1 MGAHLPS
8 EVPPERTS
16 LTGPVGAAGAAGA
29 AGQAA
34 AVHLPVAAPLAT
46 SRAAVRQSASERA
59 GSWLAGR
66 RWRARTLLA
75 VELARTLVLGAA
87 GSAALFALLGG
98 ARLLVRAQPSGGALG
113 RALGVGG
120 VVMGLGLL
128 LLGLWALR
136 RAAGAAELLRDATAE
151 VAAGG
156 PRPALAP
163 LPARFHEPGAAGGA
177 AASGLVAQH
186 LIQRLPYSLAGGFLG
201 AGVLG
206 GSAAAVRLS
215 GLRTEDRV
223 LAALLWGFCFGVAAL
238 AVALRLRSF
247 LAPLAQALQARTKS
261 AVKPLLSV
269 RSKLLCGVGWLL
281 LCVTA
286 LSLLKQLLLSQS
298 LGAGHLGRHVPGH
311 LDSLALRGL
320 LSVLPVQV
328 AAAGGVVALA
338 VVALAWPVRDLLRR
352 AAAVVGQA
360 RGGRGELQRP
370 IILGVAATAEVLE
383 LQRLFEQL
391 RRLLLARLRS
401 STEQNLQLEAE
412 VARRSTELSRRNDE
426 LSDALARLQCARE
439 ELLRAEKLATVG
451 RIAAGITSE
460 IDAPVARMTD
470 FCAQL
475 TATVQELVGDLPG
488 QAAAPAAAHPVPRLE
503 LALAQLAAL
512 TDGAER
518 VRDIVR
524 AMRVYVRPGE
534 TQPGPCGVEDI
545 LEDVRQLFG
554 EPFRHAIE
562 VRRDDLTA
570 APGSQVVTVR
580 SDLALLLASWLGRVE
595 PRLRD
600 RPAPRVVVRTRRFA
614 VPGSESAIGAAV
626 CEITLH
632 DNGRPLTASEQAEP
646 VGPELLRR
654 LGAQAWVRCGP
665 ATQGL
670 GAPEDAGD
678 EPGDM
683 PGSAAEQ
690 PGSTILTVRLPATP
704 PAPPTPPAGR

>member
-1 MGAHLPS
+1 MSAHLPS
-8 EVPPERTS
+8 EVPPERAS
-16 LTGPVGAAGAAGA
+16 LPGPVGAAGAA
-29 AGQAA
+29 
-34 AVHLPVAAPLAT
+34 VHLPAAPLANPGAGVD
-46 SRAAVRQSASERA
+46 RSASERA
-59 GSWLAGR
+59 WSRPAGE
-66 RWRARTLLA
+66 RWRARTA
-75 VELARTLVLGAA
+75 VAAELARTLVLGAA
-87 GSAALFALLGG
+87 GSGGLFALLGG
-98 ARLLVRAQPSGGALG
+98 ARLLRRAQPVGGTV
-113 RALGVGG
+113 GVGA
-120 VVMGLGLL
+120 VVVGLALL
-128 LLGLWALR
+128 LLGLWAQR
-136 RAAGAAELLRDATAE
+136 QAAGAAELLRDASE
-151 VAAGG
+151 PAAGG
-156 PRPALAP
+156 PKSALA
-163 LPARFHEPGAAGGA
+163 LLTARPPEPGAEGA
-177 AASGLVAQH
+177 AARGRRAQH
-186 LIQRLPYSLAGGFLG
+186 LIQRLPYSFAVGFLG

-206 GSAAAVRLS
+206 GAAAAARLN

-247 LAPLAQALQARTKS
+247 LAPLAQALQARTKT

-281 LCVTA
+281 LCVTS
-286 LSLLKQLLLSQS
+286 LSLLKRLLLSQGVGDGHG
-298 LGAGHLGRHVPGH
+298 LLNGHLGGH
-311 LDSLALRGL
+311 LGGHLDGHIDSLALRGL

-352 AAAVVGQA
+352 AAAVVGHA

-426 LSDALARLQCARE
+426 LADALARLQCARE

-460 IDAPVARMTD
+460 IDAPVARMTGC
-470 FCAQL
+470 CAQL
-475 TATVQELVGDLPG
+475 TAAVQELVGGLSGPNAAL
-488 QAAAPAAAHPVPRLE
+488 AAAPPAPRLE
-503 LALAQLAAL
+503 LALAELTAL

-534 TQPGPCGVEDI
+534 TQPGPCNVEDI
-545 LEDVRQLFG
+545 IEDVRQLFG
-554 EPFRHAIE
+554 EPFRHCIE
-562 VRRDDLTA
+562 VRRDGPTA
-570 APGSQVVTVR
+570 APESQVVTVR

-614 VPGSESAIGAAV
+614 APDPERRTSATV

-654 LGAQAWVRCGP
+654 LGAQVWVRCSSTGEGGS
-665 ATQGL
+665 ADSAAGQ
-670 GAPEDAGD
+670 APQRV
-678 EPGDM
+678 
-683 PGSAAEQ
+683 AAEQ
-690 PGSTILTVRLPATP
+690 LSSTVLTVRLPAASPGSLAP
-704 PAPPTPPAGR
+704 PASR